1 MCVGGERLSNTVS
14 FYDYVTAIVKIAC
27 YIDRLFVFPLA
38 VYKEKL
44 VS

>member
-1 MCVGGERLSNTVS
+1 MLKKGRFRNTVS

-27 YIDRLFVFPLA
+27 YFDNLFVFPLGA
-38 VYKEKL
+38 YKEKL